1 VLPKAIS
8 WSVPIGTLFGLVFLL
23 PLVFTLPDVST
34 LLAVASGQ
42 PIGVMF
48 ELIMGSKAGGFGIW
62 FIIFGIGMFCAISIC
77 CAASRAT
84 WAFSRDRAIPG
95 HHIFSQV
102 NSTLGDVPLN
112 AFLLSTTIQILL
124 GLLYLGSSAA
134 FNAFSGVGVI
144 CLGTSYA
151 LPVAISLI
159 NGRRDVKDAPF
170 SLGKWGTL
178 INLITVLW
186 ILFAI
191 CLFSMPAV
199 IPVTKITMNY
209 ASVVYVGFALISAIW
224 YFISGRH
231 HYTGP
236 PAPETIKSEN

>member
-1 VLPKAIS
+1 MIPR
-8 WSVPIGTLFGLVFLL
+8 P
-23 PLVFTLPDVST
+23 
-34 LLAVASGQ
+34 
-42 PIGVMF
+42 
-48 ELIMGSKAGGFGIW
+48 
-62 FIIFGIGMFCAISIC
+62 
-77 CAASRAT
+77 ASRAT

-178 INLITVLW
+178 INLVTVLW

-199 IPVTKITMNY
+199 IPVTKITMSTFCAFFLSESRDILLIRLIDY
-209 ASVVYVGFALISAIW
+209 ASVVYVGFALISAVW
-224 YFISGRH
+224 YFISTSLALLNRGSRMNIDFSH
-231 HYTGP
+231 RWTTPLHWTSCSRSQGQ
-236 PAPETIKSEN
+236 